1 MTLEPREGEKGWT
14 RYDAYLW
21 LTDPQGGAMSAED
34 ALPYIRRGGRR
45 WSQDEGLA
53 LLLVLSRLAPDAPR
67 EMFGANA
74 RTVLPLLRDALAR

>member
-1 MTLEPREGEKGWT
+1 
-14 RYDAYLW
+14 
-21 LTDPQGGAMSAED
+21 MSPED

-74 RTVLPLLRDALAR
+74 RTVLPLLRGALAR